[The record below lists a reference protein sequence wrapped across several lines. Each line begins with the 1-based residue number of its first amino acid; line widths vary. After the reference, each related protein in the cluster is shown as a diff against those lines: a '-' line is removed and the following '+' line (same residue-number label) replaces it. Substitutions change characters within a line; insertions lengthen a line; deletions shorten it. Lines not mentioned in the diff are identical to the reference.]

1 MAESQAQI
9 HKMQARLEQ
18 RSRMFVARM
27 RKTRLAHAFETLV
40 DRIACLKGHRF
51 CCTRLLQR
59 LKNMKLAQAFE
70 MMVKKVEEARNRKQK
85 VIVVLTRWRNSIL
98 VFVWDC
104 WQEKLAA
111 RVRHKELE
119 YVIAVQRE
127 RDEVAVQRDEATRR
141 VSELSQ
147 QLYTADEL
155 VRNVAKVSQ
164 EDCDKDHGNED
175 TKFAIQALEQECMRV
190 HERLEQHSKIVIT
203 RLIVKSMQHCSM
215 YRPML
220 TGMTSWKLVQ
230 NDKFSACLR
239 IRSVCRQNCRP
250 QETAPSVNASASSVK
265 SSNLKENHQFLATHV
280 LTFYCSA

>member
-1 MAESQAQI
+1 
-9 HKMQARLEQ
+9 
-18 RSRMFVARM
+18 
-27 RKTRLAHAFETLV
+27 
-40 DRIACLKGHRF
+40 
-51 CCTRLLQR
+51 
-59 LKNMKLAQAFE
+59 MKLAQAFE
-70 MMVKKVEEARNRKQK
+70 MMVKKVEEARDHKQK
-85 VIVVLTRWRNSIL
+85 MLVVLTRWRNSIL

-111 RVRHKELE
+111 RVRHKELQ
-119 YVIAVQRE
+119 YVIALQRE
-127 RDEVAVQRDEATRR
+127 RDEVAMQRDEATRR

-155 VRNVAKVSQ
+155 VRNVAKLSQ
-164 EDCDKDHGNED
+164 EDCDKHHGNED

-203 RLIVKSMQHCSM
+203 RLIVKSMQNCSM
-215 YRPML
+215 YRPII

-250 QETAPSVNASASSVK
+250 QETALSVNASASSVK
-265 SSNLKENHQFLATHV
+265 SSNLKEDIIFL
-280 LTFYCSA
+280 LPMC